1 MLRWLLIMKLLYS
14 NFMLAPLWQL
24 WPPRLAEGQGSW
36 HGFKGL
42 ETRGDPTLAWH
53 LQQQL
58 KWRLIFGYP
67 PQTPAEGFH
76 TLSCLFLMR
85 VPGGPGWHNL
95 RNCYRERITHPQSHK
110 WADTE
115 LGPPPVVM
123 GPSPHSSSGKD
134 ASQTPLLAPHPQR
147 CLSGEVFQT
156 PPRASLI
163 QMETDGKSSTT
174 VELRAHLQ
182 TPVPRSKVKC

>member
-1 MLRWLLIMKLLYS
+1 MNCYQQLVLESIAVENKYKYKISARQLLYKWDP
-14 NFMLAPLWQL
+14 NACW
-24 WPPRLAEGQGSW
+24 
-36 HGFKGL
+36 GL
-42 ETRGDPTLAWH
+42 SH
-53 LQQQL
+53 V
-58 KWRLIFGYP
+58 I
-67 PQTPAEGFH
+67 
-76 TLSCLFLMR
+76 LF
-85 VPGGPGWHNL
+85 VPHENL

-115 LGPPPVVM
+115 LGPPPVVT

-134 ASQTPLLAPHPQR
+134 ASQTPLLAPRPQR

-163 QMETDGKSSTT
+163 HMETDGKSSTT

-182 TPVPRSKVKC
+182 TPVPRSKVKCWHFLPM